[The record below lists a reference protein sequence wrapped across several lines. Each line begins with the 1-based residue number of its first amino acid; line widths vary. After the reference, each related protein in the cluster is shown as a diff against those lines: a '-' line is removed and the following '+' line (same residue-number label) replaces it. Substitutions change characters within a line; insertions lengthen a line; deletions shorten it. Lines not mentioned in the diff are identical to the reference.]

1 MKKST
6 VSFKKNGI
14 AHHVSRLHAHQQN
27 GSAKCKHCHIVEV
40 GLALLANASVPLKF
54 WDEAFLRA
62 AFLTNLLPSKVG
74 NGDSPVK
81 RLLHTKPSYESLRV
95 FDCAY
100 WPNLHPYNKRKLSYR
115 STNVCSLAI
124 VLVTKE

>member
-1 MKKST
+1 
-6 VSFKKNGI
+6 VSCP
-14 AHHVSRLHAHQQN
+14 HAHQQN
-27 GSAKCKHCHIVEV
+27 GSAERNHYHIVEV